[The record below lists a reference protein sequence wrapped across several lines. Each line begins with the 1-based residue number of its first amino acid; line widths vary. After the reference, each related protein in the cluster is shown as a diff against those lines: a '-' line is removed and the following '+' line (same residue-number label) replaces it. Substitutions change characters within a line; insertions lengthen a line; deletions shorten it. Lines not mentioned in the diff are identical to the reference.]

1 VVGPFLNGLTLALAG
16 PRRADASYGRLG
28 IAECAALKYP
38 EISPRI
44 LASDRPFRHFV
55 LEKKRFSRV
64 FPVQF
69 SAATA
74 FSGLLPG

>member
-1 VVGPFLNGLTLALAG
+1 LHWRSLR
-16 PRRADASYGRLG
+16 RRADASYCRLG
-28 IAECAALKYP
+28 IAECAATLKYP

-44 LASDRPFRHFV
+44 FASDTPPRHFV